1 MSRLLMAM
9 LCVSC
14 VQPTPDADRDAGA
27 ARCVENSNQPGVPIC
42 AERAAVVCGGRACA
56 SGEDCC
62 LLNATC
68 FNPSDRSAC
77 RLPESNPRPGSC
89 ASNSDCSPDELCLE
103 NNLSRCGGPGFCQP
117 ITNCG
122 FCSGGP
128 QCFVCGCDGVTYRS
142 IQEACVAGV
151 RVVTGS
157 GVCATVGPRGIS
169 CGRDDQCGREGERCC
184 ALTGKC
190 FAASEPWRC
199 ESQPDGSVLDCRQN
213 SECGSGA
220 AGAAGGQAG
229 VGLWCAGESCGTPG
243 RCLPRRSDCN
253 GIVET
258 VCGCDGLTYVNEC
271 WARAGGA
278 RVASRGACRDAGP

>member
-9 LCVSC
+9 LCASC
-14 VQPTPDADRDAGA
+14 VQPIPDADLDAGA
-27 ARCVENSNQPGVPIC
+27 VRCIENPSQPGVQIC
-42 AERAAVVCGGRACA
+42 AERTAIVCGGRECA

-77 RLPESNPRPGSC
+77 RLPESNPRAGSC
-89 ASNSDCSPDELCLE
+89 ASNSDCPADHVCLE
-103 NNLSRCGGPGFCQP
+103 TSQQRCGGPGVCQP

-151 RVVTGS
+151 RAVTGS

-169 CGRDDQCGREGERCC
+169 CGRDDQCGREGEQCC

-190 FAASEPWRC
+190 FASSEPWRC

-213 SECGSGA
+213 PECQSGA
-220 AGAAGGQAG
+220 AGGEAGG
-229 VGLWCAGESCGTPG
+229 GLWCAGETCTGTPG
-243 RCLPRRSDCN
+243 RCLPRASPSSCN

-271 WARAGGA
+271 WARSAGTRIAG
-278 RVASRGACRDAGP
+278 RGACRDAGP